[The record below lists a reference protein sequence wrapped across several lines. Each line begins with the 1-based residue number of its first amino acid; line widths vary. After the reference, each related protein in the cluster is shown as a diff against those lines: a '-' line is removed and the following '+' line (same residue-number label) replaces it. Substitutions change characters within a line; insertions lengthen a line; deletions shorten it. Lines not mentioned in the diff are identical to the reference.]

1 MQARLAQKVVM
12 CSFVPCT
19 HRPLQKGPPPQSM
32 LLLQFFQGFSR
43 RDMEAML
50 QIKYFEIVLSGM
62 FLFLREA
69 NPSFVQNCSYFAW

>member
-1 MQARLAQKVVM
+1 
-12 CSFVPCT
+12 
-19 HRPLQKGPPPQSM
+19 
-32 LLLQFFQGFSR
+32 
-43 RDMEAML
+43 MEAML